1 MGFYIISMRG
11 RGVIEANIASVICC
25 PSIMQVVTK
34 TVLK

>member
-11 RGVIEANIASVICC
+11 GGVIEANIASVIRS

-34 TVLK
+34 ILFK